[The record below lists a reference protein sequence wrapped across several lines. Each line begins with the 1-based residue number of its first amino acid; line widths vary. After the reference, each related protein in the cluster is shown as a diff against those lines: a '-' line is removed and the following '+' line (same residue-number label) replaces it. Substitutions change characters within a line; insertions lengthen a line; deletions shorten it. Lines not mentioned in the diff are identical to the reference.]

1 VIVFVHGIPETARIW
16 DGLRSTV
23 ASESVA
29 LSMPGFGTDR
39 PPSFSATMDGYLDWL
54 RAELSRMDEPVD
66 LVGHDWGAILAM
78 RVALDGHPSLRSWVA
93 DLGYGMHPDYVW
105 HDLAQTWQ
113 TEGDGERFWYGYLS
127 AEVED
132 TAAAFEPWGVPR
144 EAARS
149 LVRMADDR
157 MASSILELYRS
168 ATPNPHV
175 AWSLELAPTESPGL
189 ILDTPEDPFG
199 SSEQSRDVARE
210 LGARCE
216 VLAGLGH
223 WWMLQ
228 DLSPVAVL
236 ERFWADVAPA

>member
-1 VIVFVHGIPETARIW
+1 
-16 DGLRSTV
+16 
-23 ASESVA
+23 
-29 LSMPGFGTDR
+29 
-39 PPSFSATMDGYLDWL
+39 
-54 RAELSRMDEPVD
+54 
-66 LVGHDWGAILAM
+66 
-78 RVALDGHPSLRSWVA
+78 
-93 DLGYGMHPDYVW
+93 
-105 HDLAQTWQ
+105 
-113 TEGDGERFWYGYLS
+113 
-127 AEVED
+127 
-132 TAAAFEPWGVPR
+132 
-144 EAARS
+144 
-149 LVRMADDR
+149 MADDR